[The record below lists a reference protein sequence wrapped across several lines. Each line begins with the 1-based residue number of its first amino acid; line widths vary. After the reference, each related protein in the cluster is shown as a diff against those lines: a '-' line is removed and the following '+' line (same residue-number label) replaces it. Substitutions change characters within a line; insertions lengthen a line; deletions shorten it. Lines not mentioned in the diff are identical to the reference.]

1 MSNKRLRIS
10 HVYSGNPLDRGD
22 RERRDEKWLADR
34 AKDPGS
40 KFLPIWDLNM
50 PISDSSDQG
59 LRWLGVDELSRLG
72 IDGSVIFL
80 GLKEQAAYFAVDVY
94 EDGPTMEELQ
104 TSGDWKFVD
113 ARTATEYLSG
123 AESGIVA
130 QARAQI
136 NWHNRHGFCPICGQK
151 TSMTRGGQ
159 VRRCSECKA
168 EHFPRTDPV
177 VITLV
182 SDNDRCLLGQ
192 SRGRVYGLKMY
203 SALAG
208 FVDQGESIEE
218 AVTREIMEEA
228 GISVENIR
236 YHSSQPWPF
245 PWSLM
250 IGCHAD
256 AATTEISMD
265 DDEMADVRWF
275 QRDEVLLALEG
286 KNNDLEVPGPIAI
299 AHHLIKAWATDGG

>member
-123 AESGIVA
+123 SESGIVA

-136 NWHNRHGFCPICGQK
+136 NWHNRHGFCSICGQK

-192 SRGRVYGLKMY
+192 SRGRVYSLKMY

>member
-1 MSNKRLRIS
+1 MP
-10 HVYSGNPLDRGD
+10 V
-22 RERRDEKWLADR
+22 
-34 AKDPGS
+34 
-40 KFLPIWDLNM
+40 WDLNV
-50 PISDSSDQG
+50 PIADDASHG
-59 LRWLGVDELSRLG
+59 LRWLDVEEMGRLG
-72 IDGSVIFL
+72 INGSVIFL
-80 GLKEQAAYFAVDVY
+80 GLKEQQAYFAIDIY
-94 EDGPTMEELQ
+94 EDGPSMEELQ
-104 TSGDWKFVD
+104 TAGGWKYVD

-123 AESGIVA
+123 SEAGIVA

-136 NWHNRHGFCPICGQK
+136 NWHHRHGFCSICGKQ

-159 VRRCSECKA
+159 VRRCTGCNA

-192 SRGRVYGLKMY
+192 SRGRVYGTKMY

-208 FVDQGESIEE
+208 FIDQGESIEE
-218 AVTREIMEEA
+218 AVTRELMEES
-228 GISVENIR
+228 GIRVKNIR

-256 AATTEISMD
+256 AVNTDISMD
-265 DDEMADVRWF
+265 DAEMADVRWF
-275 QRDEVLLALEG
+275 NRDEVLLALEG
-286 KNNDLEVPGPIAI
+286 KHNDLEVPGPIAI
-299 AHHLIKAWATDGG
+299 AHHLIKAWATGEA